1 MIKPELMDPWTNF
14 RAQMP
19 VAEKWAYFD
28 HAAVGPIPAPAAQA
42 ISRFAHEASADGDF
56 HWPQWSASASKLRS
70 HGARLLGAEVDEIAL
85 VGNTTLGIQ
94 TVALAFPWKSGD
106 SIVLPSNEFPSNQL
120 PWMSLENRGVH
131 IRFVAPEPDGSI
143 DLVKLREAIDST
155 TRLVSLSWVGYATG
169 HRVDLQEV
177 CDIAHRKGAQ
187 VFVDAIQGLGV
198 FPLDTNKIPIDY
210 ASADG
215 HKWMLGPEGAGLL
228 YIRRSNLDHLQTAL
242 AGWNSL
248 EASHEFVCGGK
259 SFKSSAARYEG
270 GSANHVGLLGLEAS
284 LGMLL
289 DFGCHAPQ
297 SGFANRV
304 MQLAAQARERLLSVG
319 AQLAW
324 KPPSDSLSLNGHA
337 SGIVSFHV
345 PGKDPQQVRRELMRA
360 GVILSVRH
368 GALRIALHAYN
379 NTHDIERMV
388 QAIRELA

>member
-1 MIKPELMDPWTNF
+1 
-14 RAQMP
+14 MP
-19 VAEKWAYFD
+19 VAQKWAYFD
-28 HAAVGPIPAPAAQA
+28 HAAVGPLPSAAAQA
-42 ISRFAHEASADGDF
+42 ISRFAQEASGDGDF

-70 HGARLLGAEVDEIAL
+70 HGAKLLGAGIDEIAL

-94 TVALAFPWKSGD
+94 TIALAFPWRSGD

-120 PWMSLENRGVH
+120 PWMALENRGVK
-131 IRFVAPEPDGSI
+131 IKFLPPEPDGSI

-169 HRVDLQEV
+169 HRVDLNEV
-177 CDIAHRKGAQ
+177 CEIAHRKGAQ

-198 FPLDTNKIPIDY
+198 FPLDTNQIPIDY
-210 ASADG
+210 AAADG

-228 YIRRSNLDHLQTAL
+228 YIRRSNLDHLQNVL

-259 SFKSSAARYEG
+259 SFKSSAARFEG

-289 DFGCHAPQ
+289 DFGCHDSQ
-297 SGFANRV
+297 SGFATRV
-304 MQLAAQARERLLSVG
+304 LQLAAQARESLLAVG

-324 KPPSDSLSLNGHA
+324 KPPSDSQGLNRHG
-337 SGIVSFHV
+337 SGIISFHL

-379 NTHDIERMV
+379 DTNDIERMV

>member
-1 MIKPELMDPWTNF
+1 
-14 RAQMP
+14 MP
-19 VAEKWAYFD
+19 VAQKWAYFD
-28 HAAVGPIPAPAAQA
+28 HAAVGPLPSAAAQA
-42 ISRFAHEASADGDF
+42 ISRFAQEASDDGDF

-70 HGARLLGAEVDEIAL
+70 HGAKLLGAGIDEIAL

-94 TVALAFPWKSGD
+94 TIALAFPWRSGD

-120 PWMSLENRGVH
+120 PWMALENRGVK
-131 IRFVAPEPDGSI
+131 IKFLPPEPDGSI
-143 DLVKLREAIDST
+143 DLVKFREAIDST

-169 HRVDLQEV
+169 HRVDLNEV
-177 CDIAHRKGAQ
+177 CEIAHRKGAQ

-198 FPLDTNKIPIDY
+198 FPLDTNQIPIDY
-210 ASADG
+210 AAADG

-228 YIRRSNLDHLQTAL
+228 YIRRSNLDHLQNVL

-259 SFKSSAARYEG
+259 SFKSSAARFEG

-289 DFGCHAPQ
+289 DFGCHDSQ
-297 SGFANRV
+297 SGFATRV
-304 MQLAAQARERLLSVG
+304 LQLAAQARESLLAVG

-324 KPPSDSLSLNGHA
+324 KPPSDSQGLNRHG
-337 SGIVSFHV
+337 SGIISFHL

-379 NTHDIERMV
+379 DTNDVERMV

>member
-1 MIKPELMDPWTNF
+1 MDPWTQF

-28 HAAVGPIPAPAAQA
+28 HAAVGPLPATAAQA
-42 ISRFAHEASADGDF
+42 ISRFAHDASADGDF

-70 HGARLLGAEVDEIAL
+70 HGARLLGAEVEEIAL
-85 VGNTTLGIQ
+85 VANTTLGIQ

-120 PWMSLENRGVH
+120 PWMALENRGVK
-131 IRFVAPEPDGSI
+131 IRLVSPESDGSI

-169 HRVDLQEV
+169 HRVDLHEV
-177 CDIAHRKGAQ
+177 CDMAHRKGAQ

-198 FPLDTNKIPIDY
+198 FPLDTKQIPIDY
-210 ASADG
+210 AAADG

-228 YIRRSNLDHLQTAL
+228 YIRRSNLECLQNVL
-242 AGWNSL
+242 SGWNSL
-248 EASHEFVCGGK
+248 EASHEFVCDGK
-259 SFKSSAARYEG
+259 SLKSSAARYEG
-270 GSANHVGLLGLEAS
+270 GSANHVGLIGLEAS

-289 DFGCHAPQ
+289 EFGCHDSQ
-297 SGFANRV
+297 SGFANCV
-304 MQLAAQARERLLSVG
+304 LQLAAQAREGLLSVG

-324 KPPSDSLSLNGHA
+324 KTPLDSLSLKGHA
-337 SGIVSFHV
+337 SGIISFHL
-345 PGKDPQQVRRELMRA
+345 PGKDPQLVRRDLMRA

-379 NTHDIERMV
+379 DANDIERMV
-388 QAIRELA
+388 QAIRELG

>member
-1 MIKPELMDPWTNF
+1 
-14 RAQMP
+14 MP
-19 VAEKWAYFD
+19 VAQKWAYFD
-28 HAAVGPIPAPAAQA
+28 HAAVGPLPSAAAQA
-42 ISRFAHEASADGDF
+42 ISRFAQEASGDGDF

-70 HGARLLGAEVDEIAL
+70 HGAKLLGAGIDEIAL

-94 TVALAFPWKSGD
+94 TIALAFPWRSGD

-120 PWMSLENRGVH
+120 PWMALENRGVK
-131 IRFVAPEPDGSI
+131 IKFLPPEPDGSI

-169 HRVDLQEV
+169 HRVDLNEV
-177 CDIAHRKGAQ
+177 CEIAHRKGAQ

-198 FPLDTNKIPIDY
+198 FPLDTNQIPIDY
-210 ASADG
+210 AAADG

-228 YIRRSNLDHLQTAL
+228 YIRRSNLDHLQNVL

-259 SFKSSAARYEG
+259 SFKSSAARFEG

-289 DFGCHAPQ
+289 DFGCHDSQ
-297 SGFANRV
+297 SGFATRV
-304 MQLAAQARERLLSVG
+304 LQLAAQARESLLAVG

-324 KPPSDSLSLNGHA
+324 KPPSDSQGLNRHG
-337 SGIVSFHV
+337 SGIISFHL

-379 NTHDIERMV
+379 DTNDVERMV

>member
-1 MIKPELMDPWTNF
+1 MDPWTQF

-28 HAAVGPIPAPAAQA
+28 HSAVGPLPKRAAEA
-42 ISRFAHEASADGDF
+42 IARFAHEASVDGDF
-56 HWPQWSASASKLRS
+56 HWPEWSATASKLRGL
-70 HGARLLGAEVDEIAL
+70 GARLLGAQGEEIAL

-94 TVALAFPWKSGD
+94 TVALAFPWQSGD

-120 PWMSLENRGVH
+120 PWMALESRGVKV
-131 IRFVAPEPDGSI
+131 RFVSPEPDGSI

-169 HRVDLQEV
+169 YRIDLNDV
-177 CDIAHRKGAQ
+177 CEIAHRKGAQ

-198 FPLDTNKIPIDY
+198 FPLDTNQIPIDY
-210 ASADG
+210 AAADG

-228 YIRRSNLDHLQTAL
+228 YIRRSNLDHLQSVL

-259 SFKSSAARYEG
+259 SFKASAARFEG
-270 GSANHVGLLGLEAS
+270 GSANHVGIIGLSAS

-289 DFGCHAPQ
+289 DFGCHDAH

-304 MQLAAQARERLLSVG
+304 LQLAAQAREGLLDVG

-324 KPPSDSLSLNGHA
+324 ATPADPLDLDGHS
-337 SGIVSFHV
+337 SGIISFHLL
-345 PGKDPQQVRRELMRA
+345 GKDPQQVRRELMRA

-379 NTHDIERMV
+379 NSNDIERLV
-388 QAIRELA
+388 RAIRELA